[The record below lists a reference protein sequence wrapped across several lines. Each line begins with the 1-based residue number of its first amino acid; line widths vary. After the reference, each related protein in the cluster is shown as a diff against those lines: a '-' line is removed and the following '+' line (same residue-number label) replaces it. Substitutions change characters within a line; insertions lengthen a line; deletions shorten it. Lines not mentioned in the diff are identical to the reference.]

1 MPKSRQKKKGV
12 ITSTNGPR
20 GDTTVDICT
29 RWKKIKLSQGT
40 SEYRCVKNIY
50 DSEETKCVSI
60 SLFVHLQRGL
70 KAWMFVS
77 TTEEVA
83 ILSSKIRFS

>member
-1 MPKSRQKKKGV
+1 MGHVGTQLWIFVQEENK
-12 ITSTNGPR
+12 TEPR
-20 GDTTVDICT
+20 NLVQVC
-29 RWKKIKLSQGT
+29 Q
-40 SEYRCVKNIY
+40 NIY

-60 SLFVHLQRGL
+60 SLFVHLQRAL

-83 ILSSKIRFS
+83 ILSSKFRFS

>member
-1 MPKSRQKKKGV
+1 MGHVETQLWIFIQENK
-12 ITSTNGPR
+12 TEPR
-20 GDTTVDICT
+20 NLRV
-29 RWKKIKLSQGT
+29 Q
-40 SEYRCVKNIY
+40 VFQNIY

-83 ILSSKIRFS
+83 IFSSKFRFS